1 VGQIHAWIP
10 WSFIV
15 HHSSIIRMLEQIAN
29 KQQNSLPQLSHERL
43 RQAKADIIYLR
54 SILDD
59 EGEMV
64 AQVKAGAVFSA
75 AT

>member
-1 VGQIHAWIP
+1 
-10 WSFIV
+10 
-15 HHSSIIRMLEQIAN
+15 MLEQIAN